1 MPELSTKTWAL
12 LPALNTLVKPNML
25 PDWLREP
32 LMQTLTLL
40 PLRPDGVRGTMEFV
54 FSVHPS
60 TSSQHGS
67 TASRKQGA
75 LITHEAV
82 AVATRLLSS
91 VPASM
96 TPEAWFSGISE
107 QLFHLMDESE
117 GPELAR
123 TAAQIVGFGILGK
136 KQYGAP
142 GKSTNPTSG
151 LKHGTRKL
159 TTPRCF
165 WMECLHSAPVEHLEP
180 HLEPSVYDFHPRR
193 R

>member
-1 MPELSTKTWAL
+1 
-12 LPALNTLVKPNML
+12 
-25 PDWLREP
+25 
-32 LMQTLTLL
+32 MQTLTLL

-67 TASRKQGA
+67 TASHKQGA

-96 TPEAWFSGISE
+96 TPEAWFGGISE

-142 GKSTNPTSG
+142 GKSTNQ
-151 LKHGTRKL
+151 HR
-159 TTPRCF
+159 
-165 WMECLHSAPVEHLEP
+165 A
-180 HLEPSVYDFHPRR
+180 
-193 R
+193 

>member
-1 MPELSTKTWAL
+1 
-12 LPALNTLVKPNML
+12 
-25 PDWLREP
+25 
-32 LMQTLTLL
+32 MQTLTLL

-96 TPEAWFSGISE
+96 TPAAWFGGISE

-136 KQYGAP
+136 KQNGAP
-142 GKSTNPTSG
+142 GKSTNTA
-151 LKHGTRKL
+151 LRLTHGTIKL
-159 TTPRCF
+159 TTHRCSR
-165 WMECLHSAPVEHLEP
+165 MECLYSAPVGRLEP
-180 HLEPSVYDFHPRR
+180 HLRPSDYDFHTR
-193 R
+193 